1 MTDLLSFLET
11 LRRPKL
17 LMRAARIGLSEY
29 NRTRVLKR
37 IAPNAAD
44 AAPAHVLRTLIPVEE
59 ALEEARQSGDASY
72 VPSRHVEVLIA
83 LLAELRRVTQPA

>member
-1 MTDLLSFLET
+1 MTDLLSFLHT
-11 LRRPKL
+11 LRRPQL

-37 IAPNAAD
+37 IAPSAAD
-44 AAPAHVLRTLIPVEE
+44 AAPASVLRTLIPVEE
-59 ALEEARQSGDASY
+59 ALEEARRSGDASY

-83 LLAELRRVTQPA
+83 LLSELRRATQPA